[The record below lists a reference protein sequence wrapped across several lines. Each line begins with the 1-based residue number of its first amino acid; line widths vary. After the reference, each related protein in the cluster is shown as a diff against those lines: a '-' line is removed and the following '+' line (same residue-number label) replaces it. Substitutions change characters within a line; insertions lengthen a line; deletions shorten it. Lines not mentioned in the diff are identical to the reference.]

1 MRWLLVV
8 VVALGLLGA
17 GGYAR
22 PGSWCCGAGS
32 CHIPRHVPWLLSLR
46 GPEFEQR
53 VALSF
58 GEVLLWRVVD
68 AYSN

>member
-8 VVALGLLGA
+8 VVALCPASGW
-17 GGYAR
+17 R
-22 PGSWCCGAGS
+22 VWDWCCAAGS
-32 CHIPRHVPWLLSLR
+32 CHFPRHVLRLLSLR

-68 AYSN
+68 AYSD